1 MGWKA
6 LCSICESV
14 LTVFFCLGAS
24 STSSASIIIFFLIND
39 PVKVGSGPLLSD
51 AGNHANSV
59 SSLPLKKWKKM
70 NFSKFRLFFH
80 YQICNRVNMN
90 ITEMFLPDLICRE
103 VTMKTL
109 QTGHPSQSHLIYN
122 IRMLGLWS
130 IVLLTDIFIYAVGQ
144 WFVPFQLYY
153 NKMLI
158 DQ

>member
-1 MGWKA
+1 MFNLWKCA
-6 LCSICESV
+6 Y
-14 LTVFFCLGAS
+14 CL
-24 STSSASIIIFFLIND
+24 FLFGCVINIL
-39 PVKVGSGPLLSD
+39 SQHHYLLPHKWSRKGRVRSPAFWYFQQPH
-51 AGNHANSV
+51 AGNHVNSV

-80 YQICNRVNMN
+80 YQICNQVNMN

-130 IVLLTDIFIYAVGQ
+130 IVLLTGIFIYAVGQ